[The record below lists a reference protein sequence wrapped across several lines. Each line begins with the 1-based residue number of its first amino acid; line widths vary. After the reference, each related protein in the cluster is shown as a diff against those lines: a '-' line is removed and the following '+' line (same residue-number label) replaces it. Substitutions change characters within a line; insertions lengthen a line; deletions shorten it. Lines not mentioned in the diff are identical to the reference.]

1 MVIDRET
8 IQKKLAEL
16 EKYVTELTKHQYY
29 TVEDLR
35 KDLGKQWMVSHGLQL
50 AIQVILDV
58 GNHILSDRGINA
70 EDYTDVIDK
79 MGEHSI
85 LPPKFAKRIR
95 GMAGFRNVIIHGYS
109 VLDLNKLHS
118 VLKDSLADFLEFAR
132 YITGFLEDDQKNK
145 DKAMRQTEHNCK
157 RL

>member
-1 MVIDRET
+1 MVIDQET

-16 EKYVTELTKHQYY
+16 ERYVTELKKHEHY

-35 KDLGKQWMVSHGLQL
+35 ADLGKQWMVSHGLQL
-50 AIQVILDV
+50 AIQVVLDV
-58 GNHILSDRGINA
+58 GNHLLSEQGINA

-85 LPPKFAKRIR
+85 IPLEFARKIR

-118 VLKDSLADFLEFAR
+118 VLKDNLEDFLEFAR
-132 YITGFLEDDQKNK
+132 YIVNFLDRENVTGAGQVD
-145 DKAMRQTEHNCK
+145 C
-157 RL
+157 

>member
-1 MVIDRET
+1 MVIDLDT
-8 IQKKLAEL
+8 VQKKLAEL
-16 EKYVTELTKHQYY
+16 EKYVKELKKYDHY

-35 KDLGKQWMVSHGLQL
+35 ADLGKQWMVSHGLQL

-58 GNHILSDRGINA
+58 GNHLLSERGVNA

-85 LPPKFAKRIR
+85 IPRKFARKIR

-109 VLDLNKLHS
+109 VLDINKLHS
-118 VLKDSLADFLEFAR
+118 VLKDNLEDFLEFAR
-132 YITGFLEDDQKNK
+132 YIVDFLDRENVTGAGQVD
-145 DKAMRQTEHNCK
+145 R
-157 RL
+157 